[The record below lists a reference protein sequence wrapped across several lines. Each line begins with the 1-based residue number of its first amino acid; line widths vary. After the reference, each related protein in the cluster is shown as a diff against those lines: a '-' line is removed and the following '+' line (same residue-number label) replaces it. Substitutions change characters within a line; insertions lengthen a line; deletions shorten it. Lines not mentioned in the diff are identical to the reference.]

1 MKKLIENCKIVSPDL
16 EMEKGWILI
25 DENKIDS
32 LSSEESTPQNAD
44 EVIDADGM
52 TAMPGF
58 IDIHSHGAM
67 GHDTSTCDVDGIR
80 AIAEAKTREGVTTWL
95 PTTLTLPEPQLADAM
110 RSVAEYMKTQTF
122 AKTPGVHLEGP
133 FVNPKCAGAQN
144 PDFIRSPD
152 IEEILRLNKI
162 ANVALVTFAPEMD
175 GAVEF
180 ASKLCENEIVGSCGH
195 SAATHEQML
204 AIKKAGVTQLTH
216 FCNQMSPLHH
226 RDIGM
231 VGTGLLDDDFMIEMI
246 CDKIHLSSPMISLA
260 FKSKRITDIAL
271 ITDSVSPSGLPDGNY
286 DLGGL
291 PITVADGVARLSS
304 NGALA
309 GSTLKFNHGI
319 KNVSQITGIAL
330 SELVKT
336 TSLNQARRLNLRG
349 VGELKSG
356 FSADIVLL
364 DAEFNVKKTIVN
376 GKTVYAA

>member
-1 MKKLIENCKIVSPDL
+1 MKKLIKNCRIVSPDL
-16 EMEKGWILI
+16 EIEKGWILI
-25 DENKIDS
+25 DGNEIDS
-32 LSSEESTPQNAD
+32 LSNEASTPNAD

-67 GHDTSTCDVDGIR
+67 GHDTSTCDADGIR
-80 AIAEAKTREGVTTWL
+80 TIAESKTREGVTTWL
-95 PTTLTLPEPQLADAM
+95 PTTLTLPEDQLAEAM
-110 RSVAEYMKTQTF
+110 RSVAEYMKIQEF

-152 IEEILRLNKI
+152 IEEILRLNSI
-162 ANVALVTFAPEMD
+162 AKVALVTFAPDMD

-180 ASKLCENEIVGSCGH
+180 ATRLCENGIIGSCGH

-246 CDKIHLSSPMISLA
+246 CDKIHVSPPMISLA

-271 ITDSVSPSGLPDGNY
+271 ITDSVSPSGLPDGDY
-286 DLGGL
+286 DIGGL
-291 PITVADGVARLSS
+291 PIVVADGVARLKS

-309 GSTLKFNHGI
+309 
-319 KNVSQITGIAL
+319 
-330 SELVKT
+330 
-336 TSLNQARRLNLRG
+336 
-349 VGELKSG
+349 
-356 FSADIVLL
+356 
-364 DAEFNVKKTIVN
+364 
-376 GKTVYAA
+376 